1 MILTLY
7 ALLAVLATAVNIGS
21 QYVMIWLYAGA
32 YAIPIS
38 IFVGTLVGLV
48 LKYFLD
54 KKYIFKFRAN
64 DMSHDGKVFVLYTAM
79 GVVTTFVFWGVEY
92 AFHWYFASELMRY
105 VGGVIGLAIGY
116 VIKYF
121 LDKRYVF
128 VSS

>member
-21 QYVMIWLYAGA
+21 QYVMIWLYAGP

-54 KKYIFKFRAN
+54 KKYIFKFRTN
-64 DMSHDGKVFVLYTAM
+64 NMSHDGKVFVLYTAM
-79 GVVTTFVFWGVEY
+79 GVATTFVFWGVEY

-128 VSS
+128 VS

>member
-64 DMSHDGKVFVLYTAM
+64 NMSHDGKVFVLYTAM
-79 GVVTTFVFWGVEY
+79 GVATTFVFWGVEY

-128 VSS
+128 VS